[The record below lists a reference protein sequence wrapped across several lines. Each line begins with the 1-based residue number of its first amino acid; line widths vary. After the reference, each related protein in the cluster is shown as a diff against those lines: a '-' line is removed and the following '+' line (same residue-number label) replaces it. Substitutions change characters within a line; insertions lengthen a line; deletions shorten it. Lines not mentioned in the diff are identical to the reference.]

1 MNEGSNSVS
10 MARMLIKALSYAG
23 MDASVFAHRP
33 DMRPE
38 VLADDRCRV
47 SSSTIYSMWEQLIT
61 SDRGTTVGLDAAA
74 LVPVGHFGVWDYL
87 FLAGENLIGS
97 CGRALDHAHLV
108 SDPGADQVEAI
119 EDGALFTIQH
129 RTAPYAPDVVEA
141 IEFYAQALIL
151 RRAREATRRPITP
164 VRVTLRQPP
173 SQAHPR
179 LVAAFGTT
187 NIVYNAPCG
196 SMTFLDDDARA
207 PLPMSPPGLEYILLD
222 HAELVYA
229 ASKPVLDWFGVF
241 RSALDDAFVLDDA
254 PTLTSVAQ
262 RLVMSPRSC
271 NGAWPSRAP
280 PGVPRFRRPAE
291 TAPSNCCAIPIS
303 RSEPSPLASATATLE
318 PCAGPSTTGW
328 MRRPRLCVTVPLR
341 NPTEAPG
348 RWIPM
353 GNPRR
358 SASSSLAD
366 TLFTVAALH
375 EHGHRAVVLNHLPAQ
390 RGHHLGGQ

>member
-262 RLVMSPRSC
+262 RLVMSPRSLQRRLAEQ
-271 NGAWPSRAP
+271 GTTWRAE
-280 PGVPRFRRPAE
+280 VQAARRDR
-291 TAPSNCCAIPIS
+291 AIKLL
-303 RSEPSPLASATATLE
+303 RDTDLPL
-318 PCAGPSTTGW
+318 G
-328 MRRPRLCVTVPLR
+328 
-341 NPTEAPG
+341 
-348 RWIPM
+348 
-353 GNPRR
+353 
-358 SASSSLAD
+358 
-366 TLFTVAALH
+366 TVAARL
-375 EHGHRAVVLNHLPAQ
+375 GYSDTRTLRRSVNRWLDATPATL
-390 RGHHLGGQ
+390 RYRPVEEPD